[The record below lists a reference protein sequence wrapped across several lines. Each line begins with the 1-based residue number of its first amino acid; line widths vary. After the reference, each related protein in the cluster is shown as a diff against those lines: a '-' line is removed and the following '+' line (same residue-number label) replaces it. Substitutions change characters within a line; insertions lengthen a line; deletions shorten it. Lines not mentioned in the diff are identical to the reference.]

1 MALPLL
7 IRIGQVVYN
16 IAKNPRIAETAK
28 NIGLKFEKV
37 ASNYK
42 GKVKTLTEKGFEKL
56 VESKTPSKTSQL
68 GGALR
73 RTKIDK
79 NTPGAE
85 KSTTTVGK
93 LREPAR
99 RLGDKAVGVVV
110 GGITIGGAAA
120 ALYKNRT
127 TAEKKEIEKKVKAAR
142 EQGFSQGVMKAN
154 IEMLLKQYEKEKNQE
169 SLSKKDPKAMEKAI
183 DKGLKKVLNEEKRG
197 GNKLGMNKGGMVDMR
212 KTGMFYGGGMARK
225 R

>member
-1 MALPLL
+1 MALLYL

-16 IAKNPRIAETAK
+16 IAKNPRIVEAAK

-42 GKVKTLTEKGFEKL
+42 GKVKPLTEKGFEKL
-56 VESKTPSKTSQL
+56 VEAKTPSKTSQL

-85 KSTTTVGK
+85 KPTTTLGK
-93 LREPAR
+93 IREPAR

-110 GGITIGGAAA
+110 GGVTIGGVAA

-127 TAEKKEIEKKVKAAR
+127 AAEKKEIKRKVESGR

-154 IEMLLKQYEKEKNQE
+154 IEMLLKQYEKEEKQE
-169 SLSKKDPKAMEKAI
+169 SSGAVKSSSGPPPSRPKM
-183 DKGLKKVLNEEKRG
+183 NRG
-197 GNKLGMNKGGMVDMR
+197 GMMDMR